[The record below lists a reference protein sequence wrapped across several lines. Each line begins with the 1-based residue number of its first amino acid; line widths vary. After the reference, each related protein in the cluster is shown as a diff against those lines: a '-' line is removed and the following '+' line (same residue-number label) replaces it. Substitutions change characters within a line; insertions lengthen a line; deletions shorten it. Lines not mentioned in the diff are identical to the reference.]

1 MDQMELTTAERET
14 VPSWRFHHPHPRRQ
28 LKMEALSLKSQGLG
42 PEAICR
48 LCAIAKTTF
57 SRDLYEDRAGGIDTL
72 KEVSLHQ
79 RQSQLAAYRTSREA
93 DVRQRPPATVAE
105 AAARIAALTG
115 LERGPTQVRQC
126 CKSLGMKP
134 RNVGPLPAKAAVRAP
149 ETVKTEQRDPR
160 LAEAKSGQRVVCFLE
175 AAPVGFAPFLGLGWC
190 GERLCVT
197 APSGRQRLN
206 VLAALNA
213 TTREMFSVKPLT
225 SITSETVC
233 EFLRLWVG
241 AHGGVP
247 STIVLDNARSQ
258 RCALVQSLAQSLGI
272 A

>member
-14 VPSWRFHHPHPRRQ
+14 LPSWRFHHPHPRVQ
-28 LKMEALSLKSQGLG
+28 LQMEALSLKSQGLG

-57 SRDLYEDRAGGIDTL
+57 SRDLYEDRAGGLDTL

-115 LERGPTQVRQC
+115 LERGPTQVRQF

-134 RNVGPLPAKAAVRAP
+134 RNVGPLPAKADVRAP
-149 ETVKTEQRDPR
+149 ETVKTEQRAPAWQKPNRGSGLSAFWRRHLLALPR
-160 LAEAKSGQRVVCFLE
+160 FWAWGGVVSDSVSQR
-175 AAPVGFAPFLGLGWC
+175 PVGGSASMCW
-190 GERLCVT
+190 R
-197 APSGRQRLN
+197 R
-206 VLAALNA
+206 
-213 TTREMFSVKPLT
+213 
-225 SITSETVC
+225 
-233 EFLRLWVG
+233 
-241 AHGGVP
+241 
-247 STIVLDNARSQ
+247 
-258 RCALVQSLAQSLGI
+258 
-272 A
+272 